1 MLIRNSGKIAID
13 WVKAA
18 PWLCTIGLF
27 LIWEGSVWLFSIP
40 VYILPAPSQVGY
52 AMYEFS
58 HGLWTNSI
66 QTLWTTVLGFVMAIA
81 FGLMLGLFIG
91 WDKRIYAG
99 LYPLMIGFNSI
110 PKIAVVPILVLWFGA
125 GWLPAVLTAFLISF
139 FPIVVNVATGL
150 ATIEPELEDV
160 LRALGAKKLDVMT
173 KVGIPR
179 SLPYFFGAL
188 KVAITLAFIGSV
200 LSETIAANSG
210 IGHMMLTAQAN
221 FEVPLVFACLIALA
235 VEGIGMYA
243 LMAGLERR
251 MTGWAHRSGFNR

>member
-1 MLIRNSGKIAID
+1 MNAASATRNRID
-13 WVKAA
+13 WVRAS
-18 PWLCTIGLF
+18 PWICTFGLF
-27 LIWEGSVWLFSIP
+27 AIWELGVRLFGIP
-40 VYILPAPSQVGY
+40 YYILPAPTQVGF
-52 AMYEFS
+52 AMHEFA
-58 HGLWTNSI
+58 GALWANSL
-66 QTLWTTVLGFVMAIA
+66 QTLWTTLFGFALAIV

-150 ATIEPELEDV
+150 ATIEPEMEDV
-160 LRALGAKKLDVMT
+160 LRALGAKKLDIMV

-235 VEGIGMYA
+235 IEGIGMYA
-243 LMAGLERR
+243 IMAWLESR